1 MFGRLHT
8 SAPWRCFCV
17 VLSCRQRLRVQGSCI
32 SLLNFSA
39 SSINNN
45 QKPRSL
51 LYTWLFIV
59 SNSLCI
65 KPFHCI
71 HQMQQLSSEENY
83 THVPKKKKKK
93 KKKEDNKKFN
103 TRRGNRTL
111 QIHKLQQIST
121 YKHCYDRYIN

>member
-93 KKKEDNKKFN
+93 K
-103 TRRGNRTL
+103 RRKTIRNSTL
-111 QIHKLQQIST
+111 GVAT
-121 YKHCYDRYIN
+121 GPCRYINYNRFRPISIAMTDT